1 MQVIIEESEYKNLC
15 DIRDKH
21 FAAIKTRQVYFS
33 RNDHFCHGYAYTD
46 DEAFHELIDINNKLA
61 VENTELQKELDCYKC
76 RSFWQ
81 KFKDLWKN

>member
-1 MQVIIEESEYKNLC
+1 MQVIIEEFEYKNLC

-21 FAAIKTRQVYFS
+21 FSNVKTRQVYFS
-33 RNDHFCHGYAYTD
+33 RNEHFCHGYAYSD
-46 DEAFHELIDINNKLA
+46 DEAFDKLININNKLS
-61 VENTELQKELDCYKC
+61 EETTKLQKELNYYKC